1 MPANEASGIGGR
13 SYGRIALY
21 LQEVSLDRFVLHY
34 NSIGLETSRF
44 FLVKFK
50 IVALIREVKRSTRCF
65 LRNRISSKKRHEKDE
80 MKAQKKTTIENRLR
94 PETHMC
100 VCVCVGAGC
109 SFPVVFL
116 QEGGGAIFCC
126 AAPARAGGCS
136 LLTPAA
142 LAEASF
148 SEHSN

>member
-1 MPANEASGIGGR
+1 MCVCVCVCVCGC
-13 SYGRIALY
+13 
-21 LQEVSLDRFVLHY
+21 V
-34 NSIGLETSRF
+34 
-44 FLVKFK
+44 
-50 IVALIREVKRSTRCF
+50 
-65 LRNRISSKKRHEKDE
+65 
-80 MKAQKKTTIENRLR
+80 
-94 PETHMC
+94 C